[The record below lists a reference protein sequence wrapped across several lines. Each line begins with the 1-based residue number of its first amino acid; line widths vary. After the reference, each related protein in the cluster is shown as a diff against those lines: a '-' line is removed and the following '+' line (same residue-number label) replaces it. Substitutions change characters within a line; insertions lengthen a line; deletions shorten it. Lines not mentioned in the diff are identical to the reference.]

1 MQYEKF
7 HDKLGGLIQDLSPPG
22 LYYESGK
29 KSDLANSWKFIKDL
43 VKDYVDIKKK
53 YGLLE
58 RQIVDL

>member
-1 MQYEKF
+1 VQYEKF
-7 HDKLGGLIQDLSPPG
+7 HEKLGGLIQDLSPPG
-22 LYYESGK
+22 LYYEGGK

>member
-1 MQYEKF
+1 
-7 HDKLGGLIQDLSPPG
+7 LGGLIQDLSPPG
-22 LYYESGK
+22 LYYEGGK